1 MSQLSDNDLHR
12 QHQAALSRVAKLQT
26 ELDDARQTLETER
39 RARRH
44 FSRRL
49 SQDFR
54 IPLNAMLGF
63 SQLLKS
69 SMQEDI
75 DSLDKVLSAG
85 AQMLELIED
94 MGAEGIESSD
104 PSEETAVLPENPGPS
119 APEGA
124 LAATP
129 ASVMP
134 FIPSACAGGRV
145 LYVEDQLTN
154 VQMVELILSRHL
166 GVSVA
171 AVATGRQGIAAAVSQ
186 RPDLILLDLSLPDMH
201 GSEVMTQL
209 QENPLTASIPVIIL
223 SGDAA
228 PSQIDRML
236 ARGARDYLV
245 KPFKMERLKE
255 AVGTVIREVR
265 RRAD

>member
-1 MSQLSDNDLHR
+1 MSRSQKENTKLSPESALE
-12 QHQAALSRVAKLQT
+12 QIASLQA
-26 ELDDARQTLETER
+26 ELDATRATLEEER
-39 RARRH
+39 TARRL
-44 FSRRL
+44 FARRL
-49 SQDFR
+49 GQDFR

-69 SMQEDI
+69 SMQEDV

-85 AQMLELIED
+85 AQMLELIEE
-94 MGAEGIESSD
+94 MGAEGIDAEFF
-104 PSEETAVLPENPGPS
+104 EEAPKGSKRPYRNP
-119 APEGA
+119 PEGA

-129 ASVMP
+129 ASVRP
-134 FIPSACAGGRV
+134 IVPGSLGGGRV

-154 VQMVELILSRHL
+154 VQMVELILNRHL
-166 GVSVA
+166 GVSVD
-171 AVATGRQGIAAAVSQ
+171 AVSTGKEGIAAVRRQ
-186 RPDLILLDLSLPDMH
+186 PPDLILLDLNLPDMH
-201 GSEVMTQL
+201 GSDVMERL
-209 QENPLTASIPVIIL
+209 GKHASTARIPVIVL

-255 AVGTVIREVR
+255 AVGAVLREVR
-265 RRAD
+265 AKGV